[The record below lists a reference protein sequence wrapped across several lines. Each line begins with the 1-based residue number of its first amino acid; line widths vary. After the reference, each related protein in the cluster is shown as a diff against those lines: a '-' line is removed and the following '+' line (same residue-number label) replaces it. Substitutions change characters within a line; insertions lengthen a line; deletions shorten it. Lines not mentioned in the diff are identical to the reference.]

1 MPLAQEI
8 VGKTPVEGFFEVG
21 CEEEPAGAGGSGCEV
36 GLSFHDAVEQLPVV
50 CGYVFDVTHVFES
63 AFYFEG
69 GDAGVYHVEQA
80 VGG

>member
-1 MPLAQEI
+1 MKKNRQE
-8 VGKTPVEGFFEVG
+8 P
-21 CEEEPAGAGGSGCEV
+21 EEAGV
-36 GLSFHDAVEQLPVV
+36 R
-50 CGYVFDVTHVFES
+50 GYVFDVTHVFES